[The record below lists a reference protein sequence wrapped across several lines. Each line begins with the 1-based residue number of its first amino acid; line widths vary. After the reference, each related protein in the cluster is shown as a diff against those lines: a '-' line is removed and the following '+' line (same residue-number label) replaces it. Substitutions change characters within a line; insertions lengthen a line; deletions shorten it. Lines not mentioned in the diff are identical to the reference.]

1 MLKNKMTDQLF
12 LSTLQGTKSRKTP
25 IWMMRQA
32 GRYLEEY
39 RKIRASQKD
48 FISFCLN
55 PEQASAVTIQ
65 PITRYGF
72 DAAII
77 FSDILMIPWAINR
90 NVKFKT
96 GIGPLLDAMEQPDEV
111 DASCL
116 NGLTEKLAPVG
127 HALTLTRDKLP
138 PETTLIGFAGAPWT
152 LVTYMA
158 EGGTS
163 RDFPKARKWAWQN
176 KKALDG
182 LLEILVEATILFLS
196 LQAQSGAQALMLFD
210 SWASAVPA
218 AQREWLVTKPA
229 RSIVEGVRKNGH
241 NQPIIGFPKGIGEGL
256 IRYAVESG
264 VDAIGL
270 DHGVDPVWAGKN
282 LPAKMPVQ
290 GNLDPLSLL
299 NAGVE
304 MFQDIDHILDAFHN
318 RPHIFNLGHGITPL
332 TPVENVQKM
341 IDHIRNR

>member
-1 MLKNKMTDQLF
+1 MTNQLF
-12 LSTLQGTKSRKTP
+12 LSTLQGTKSGKIP
-25 IWMMRQA
+25 IWIMRQA

-39 RKIRASQKD
+39 RKIRANQKD

-55 PEQASAVTIQ
+55 PEQASAVTLQ
-65 PITRYGF
+65 PIARYGF

-77 FSDILMIPWAINR
+77 FSDILIIPWAMNR
-90 NVKFKT
+90 NVRFKT
-96 GIGPLLDAMEQPDEV
+96 GVGPLLDPMENPNDI

-116 NGLTEKLAPVG
+116 DGLRLKLAPVG
-127 HALTLTRDKLP
+127 QALTLTRAALP

-152 LVTYMA
+152 LITYMA

-163 RDFPKARKWAWQN
+163 RDFPKARQWAWQN
-176 KKALDG
+176 EKALDG
-182 LLEILVEATILFLS
+182 LLDILVDATISFLS
-196 LQAQSGAQALMLFD
+196 LQAQSGAQTLMLFD
-210 SWASAVPA
+210 SWAGVVPA
-218 AQREWLVTKPA
+218 TQRDWLVTKPVRA
-229 RSIVEGVRKNGH
+229 IVEGVRKNGH
-241 NQPIIGFPKGIGEGL
+241 KQPIIGFPKGIGEGL
-256 IRYAVESG
+256 IRYAAESG

-270 DHGVDPVWAGKN
+270 DHGVDPVWAGQN

-299 NAGVE
+299 NAGVD
-304 MFQDIDHILDAFHN
+304 MFQDIDHILEAFHD
-318 RPHIFNLGHGITPL
+318 RPHIFNLGHGITPV

>member
-1 MLKNKMTDQLF
+1 MTDQLF
-12 LSTLQGTKSRKTP
+12 LSTLQGTKSRTTP

-55 PEQASAVTIQ
+55 PEQASAVTLQ
-65 PITRYGF
+65 PIARYGF

-77 FSDILMIPWAINR
+77 FSDILMIPWAMQR
-90 NVKFKT
+90 NVRFQT
-96 GIGPLLDAMEQPDEV
+96 GVGPLLDAMDKPD
-111 DASCL
+111 DISSDCL
-116 NGLTEKLAPVG
+116 AGLSAKLAPVG
-127 HALTLTRDKLP
+127 EALRLTKAALP
-138 PETTLIGFAGAPWT
+138 AETTLIGFAGAPWT
-152 LVTYMA
+152 LITYMA

-163 RDFPKARKWAWQN
+163 RDFPKARQWAWQDG
-176 KKALDG
+176 KAMDG
-182 LLEILVEATILFLS
+182 LLDILVEATVAFLS
-196 LQAQSGAQALMLFD
+196 LQAAAGAQTLMLFD

-218 AQREWLVTKPA
+218 SQRDWLVIKPA
-229 RSIVEGVRKNGH
+229 RAIVEGVRKHGH

-256 IRYAVESG
+256 LRYADESG

-282 LPAKMPVQ
+282 LPAKLPVQ

-299 NAGVE
+299 NAGAD
-304 MFQDIDHILDAFHN
+304 MFRDIDHILDAFHD
-318 RPHIFNLGHGITPL
+318 RPHIFNLGHGITPP
-332 TPVENVQKM
+332 TPVAHVQMM

>member
-1 MLKNKMTDQLF
+1 MANQLF
-12 LSTLQGTKSRKTP
+12 LSTLQGAKSHATP

-32 GRYLEEY
+32 GRYLKEY
-39 RKIRASQKD
+39 RDIRKQQND

-55 PEQASAVTIQ
+55 PEQASVVTLQ
-65 PITRYGF
+65 PITRYRF

-77 FSDILMIPWAINR
+77 FSDILIVPWAMNR
-90 NVKFKT
+90 NVRFKT
-96 GIGPLLDAMEQPDEV
+96 GVGPLLDAMEKPDDI

-116 NGLTEKLAPVG
+116 DGLSQKLASVG
-127 HALTLTRDKLP
+127 QALTLTRAALP
-138 PETTLIGFAGAPWT
+138 SETTLIGFAGAPWT
-152 LVTYMA
+152 LITYMA

-163 RDFPKARKWAWQN
+163 RDFFKARQWAWQN
-176 KKALDG
+176 QQALDG
-182 LLEILVEATILFLS
+182 LIDILINATILFLS
-196 LQAQSGAQALMLFD
+196 LQAQSGAQTLMLFD

-218 AQREWLVTKPA
+218 AQRDWLVTKPA
-229 RSIVEGVRKNGH
+229 RAIVEGVRKNGH

-256 IRYAVESG
+256 IRYAAESG

-270 DHGVDPVWAGKN
+270 DHGVDPFWAGQN
-282 LPAKMPVQ
+282 LPAKMPIQ

-299 NAGVE
+299 SAGTD
-304 MFQDIDHILDAFHN
+304 MFRDIDHILDAFHD
-318 RPHIFNLGHGITPL
+318 RPHIFNLGHGINPS

>member
-1 MLKNKMTDQLF
+1 MTNQLF
-12 LSTLQGTKSRKTP
+12 LSTLQGTKSGKTP
-25 IWMMRQA
+25 IWVMRQA

-39 RKIRASQKD
+39 RKIRANQKD

-55 PEQASAVTIQ
+55 PEQASAVTLQ
-65 PITRYGF
+65 PIARYGF

-77 FSDILMIPWAINR
+77 FSDILIIPWAMNR
-90 NVKFKT
+90 NVRFKT
-96 GIGPLLDAMEQPDEV
+96 GVGPLLDPMENPNDI

-116 NGLTEKLAPVG
+116 DGLRLKLAPVG
-127 HALTLTRDKLP
+127 QALTLTRAALP

-152 LVTYMA
+152 LITYMA

-163 RDFPKARKWAWQN
+163 RDFLKARQWAWQN

-182 LLEILVEATILFLS
+182 LLDILVDATISFLS
-196 LQAQSGAQALMLFD
+196 LQAQSGAQTLMLFD
-210 SWASAVPA
+210 SWAGVVPA
-218 AQREWLVTKPA
+218 TQRDWLVTKPVRA
-229 RSIVEGVRKNGH
+229 IVEGVRKNGH
-241 NQPIIGFPKGIGEGL
+241 KQPIIGFPKGIGEGL
-256 IRYAVESG
+256 IRYAAESG

-270 DHGVDPVWAGKN
+270 DHGVDPVWAGQN

-299 NAGVE
+299 NAGVD
-304 MFQDIDHILDAFHN
+304 MFQDIDHILEAFHD
-318 RPHIFNLGHGITPL
+318 RPHIFNLGHGITPV